1 MRRLLPA
8 AALAGIAALAAAA
21 AVAAPPKAKVLMRT
35 TPVGSAL
42 VDVRG
47 HTLYLFT
54 IDRAK
59 TSSCYGACA
68 AAWPPFL
75 TSVKPVAGAGVK
87 QALLG
92 TSKRKDG
99 KLQVTYAG
107 HPLYFFA
114 QDAKAGEVNGQGTN
128 STWFALRPTGKRITT
143 QPPGATTPVSTGGGG
158 GGYDGGGYYPP

>member
-21 AVAAPPKAKVLMRT
+21 AVASPPKAKVLMRT
-35 TPVGSAL
+35 NPVGSAL
-42 VDVRG
+42 VEVRG

-54 IDRAK
+54 VDRVK

-75 TSVKPVAGAGVK
+75 TSAKPVAGAGVK

-92 TSKRKDG
+92 TLKRRDG

-107 HPLYFFA
+107 HALYFFA
-114 QDAKAGEVNGQGTN
+114 QDAKAGEVTGQGTN
-128 STWFALRPTGKRITT
+128 STWYALRASGKRITT
-143 QPPGATTPVSTGGGG
+143 QPPGTTTPASTGDG